1 MSHPVLTR
9 FVGRAQ
15 ELGLLRDRLDLALE
29 GRGNVVFLSAEAG
42 AGKST
47 LVDRFLG
54 EVPERSSD
62 CLVVRA
68 TCSEQYGAG
77 EPFQPFVEAFRHLS
91 ARMEGGRGRSFR
103 ELAGEIAPFWVAAI
117 PVAGEA
123 LAAGMA
129 TASELKRTAGKGRSL
144 KELARDI
151 APLWVAAIPVAGEA
165 LAAGMATAS
174 ELRSTFEGGGGQAP
188 PSEEAL
194 FFQYTELFLAAS
206 DERPI
211 VLFIDDLHWA
221 DRATVSL
228 LTHLGRQIANRRVLI
243 LGSYRPVDIDVS
255 DHTMAEARHELE
267 RQGVAEEL
275 VVGPLG
281 KEALGGLVESRAGVP
296 ATRRLLDWLEQH
308 GGTNALFFEELL
320 DWLQHQGFARQQYG
334 ELDLVRV
341 PEDVDIPR
349 TAESTIAKR
358 LDRLDEETRRL
369 LEYASVDGTE
379 FDSVSLSRLLDM
391 EKAAL
396 EAALEPLMRVHRLIQ
411 LKETWDRP
419 DADSVCVYRFSHSLI
434 QGVLHDGLYG
444 KRRILLHRRMGEI
457 LEEIWGPQAASVAHK
472 LAIHFEEGRKR
483 DKAFDY
489 AIEAAGRAR
498 QVYAHWDALDQIER
512 ALRSAETDDQRSL
525 ALQQLGEAHLAIGRY
540 TEAIDALDQA
550 LERVD
555 GNPRRALAIRHQR
568 LVAQRD
574 QGTRPVGELL
584 EEMQSLRELA
594 GRMGDRAEQCR
605 IIWHL
610 INLPGTTESL
620 DVVLA
625 EEALEAAEELGD
637 PWLLARGRGVL
648 GLALVFDGRPAE
660 AVPRLE
666 EAREMWAK
674 LGDRGRE
681 AGCRGNLALAHVFLG
696 DYPRAAAELEAAA
709 AAFDEIVDPDHS
721 AAARTNLARV
731 LKIMGEYGPAEEALL
746 RALQIGE
753 RLSSPATMLSPLFN
767 LAELCQDREQ
777 WEQAEAW
784 WTEMLAR
791 ATESGYVT
799 RQVIAYCGIGVAR
812 LCQGN
817 LEGALEAERAA
828 RELVGADQEVWDES
842 REALARLSAR
852 MAAAAGEWE
861 GAVAL
866 MERLVQGDG
875 DGDPYTS
882 AVYQVEAA
890 EIMKDVEPRRALEL
904 AREASAVLRR
914 IGARPMLR
922 RAEAVL
928 AGQGVP

>member
-1 MSHPVLTR
+1 MSPPTLTR
-9 FVGRAQ
+9 FVGRAE
-15 ELGLLRDRLDLALE
+15 ELGLLRDRLDRALE
-29 GRGNVVFLSAEAG
+29 GRGSVVFLSAEAG

-54 EVPERSSD
+54 EVPERGSD
-62 CLVVRA
+62 CLVIRA

-91 ARMEGGRGRSFR
+91 AEMEGGRGRSFR
-103 ELAGEIAPFWVAAI
+103 DLAGEIAPFWVAAI

-129 TASELKRTAGKGRSL
+129 TASELKRTSGKGRSL

-151 APLWVAAIPVAGEA
+151 APLWVSAIPVAGEA

-174 ELRSTFEGGGGQAP
+174 ELKTTFDVGGSQAP

-228 LTHLGRQIANRRVLI
+228 LTHIGRQVTDRRVLI

-255 DHTMAEARHELE
+255 DHAMLEARLELE
-267 RQGVAEEL
+267 RHGVAEEMVL
-275 VVGPLG
+275 GPLG
-281 KEALGGLVESRAGVP
+281 KEALGGVVESRTGVP
-296 ATRRLLDWLEQH
+296 PTRRLLDWLEQH

-320 DWLQHQGFARQQYG
+320 DWLQHQGFARQQHG
-334 ELDLVRV
+334 ELDLLRV

-358 LDRLDEETRRL
+358 LDRLDEDTRRL
-369 LEYASVDGTE
+369 LEYASVDGTQ

-396 EAALEPLMRVHRLIQ
+396 EAALDPLMRVHRLIER
-411 LKETWDRP
+411 KEAWDSP
-419 DADSVCVYRFSHSLI
+419 DGDAVTVYRFSHSLI
-434 QGVLHDGLYG
+434 QGVLHDGLRG

-457 LEEIWGPQAASVAHK
+457 LEEIWGAQAAGVAHK

-483 DKAFDY
+483 DKAFGY
-489 AIEAAGRAR
+489 ALEAAGRAR

-512 ALRSAETDDQRSL
+512 ALRNAEADDQRSL
-525 ALQQLGEAHLAIGRY
+525 ALQQLGEAYLAIGRY
-540 TEAIDALDQA
+540 TEAIDALEQA
-550 LERVD
+550 LVRVGGDERR
-555 GNPRRALAIRHQR
+555 GLAIRHQR

-574 QGTRPVGELL
+574 QGTRPVGEILN
-584 EEMQSLRELA
+584 EMQSLRQLA
-594 GRMGDRAEQCR
+594 GRLGERAEQCR

-637 PWLLARGRGVL
+637 PRLLARGRDVL
-648 GLALVFDGRPAE
+648 GLALAFDGRPAD
-660 AVPRLE
+660 AIPKLE
-666 EAREMWAK
+666 EAREMWAE

-681 AGCRGNLALAHVFLG
+681 AGCRGNLALAQVFLG

-709 AAFDEIVDPDHS
+709 EAFDEIVDPDHS

-731 LKIMGEYGPAEEALL
+731 LKILGEYGPAEEALL
-746 RALQIGE
+746 RALRIGE

-767 LAELCQDREQ
+767 LAELCQEREQ

-784 WTEMLAR
+784 WTEMLEK
-791 ATESGYVT
+791 ATETGYLT
-799 RQVIAYCGIGVAR
+799 RQVLALCGIGVAR

-817 LEGALEAERAA
+817 VDGAREAEQAA
-828 RELVGADQEVWDES
+828 RELVGADRAVWDES

-852 MAAAAGEWE
+852 LAAAAGEWE

-866 MERLVQGDG
+866 LERLVRGDG

-882 AVYQVEAA
+882 AVYRVEAA
-890 EIMKDVEPRRALEL
+890 EIMKQVQPGRAREL
-904 AREASAVLRR
+904 AREAAEVFRR
-914 IGARPMLR
+914 IGARPMLT

-928 AGQGVP
+928 AGQGAA